1 VSDNPCGQNRLEI
14 GFAVSFS
21 CPGLMKC
28 PRVRFLE
35 TEQTVFFLLKS
46 LLAPKLLQSLER
58 VFSWNSNLDIEEI
71 GVQGEKH

>member
-1 VSDNPCGQNRLEI
+1 MSGAYKVSTSEVPGDGTNR
-14 GFAVSFS
+14 F
-21 CPGLMKC
+21 
-28 PRVRFLE
+28 
-35 TEQTVFFLLKS
+35 FFLLKS